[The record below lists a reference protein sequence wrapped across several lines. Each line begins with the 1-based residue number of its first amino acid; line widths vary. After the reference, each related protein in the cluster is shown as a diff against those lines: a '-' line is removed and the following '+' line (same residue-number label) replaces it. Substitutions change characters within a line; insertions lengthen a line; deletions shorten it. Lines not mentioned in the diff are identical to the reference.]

1 MQSRINRSS
10 THHTVS
16 DGGLS
21 KFRLIAEQPLGSIVT
36 TPGSTIQPPW
46 LIRSY
51 TAPFVAGKGLTLNSV
66 AFGLFSLFV
75 FAIPWEN
82 ALLLPGVGTVSRL
95 LGLVALPV
103 AILAILDRSR
113 LRSPSLPLV
122 LMGLFVMWGSLTYL
136 WTANVEATS
145 IRIISWLQNLGMVW
159 LIWEFADSRARQLML
174 MRSYVL
180 GTLVSAV
187 DTLSSYLRG
196 QEAYY
201 QRYAGSGFDPND
213 LGLIL
218 ALSLPMSFY
227 LATIQRNQWM
237 VWVYRLQQ
245 ILAILAIGL
254 TSSRAALVAAVVAL
268 LYVPMVL
275 LWAKTFREKCLFFV
289 LIAAVSSC
297 MVSFLPENSWK
308 RWAGIGT
315 ELQQGTWGKRTVIW
329 SAGFDLFREHP
340 SIGVGAGS
348 FGTATHHA
356 LPASIA
362 KENPFLPAAHN
373 TFLSILAEEGLLG
386 FTLLLLLLSSLVL
399 PVLRLPAIER
409 SLWLVVLATWATGV
423 FTLTWEDRKPTWF
436 LFGMIASWTA
446 LRSLPRKKTEFA
458 RNLGARWTLSR
469 NFGRG

>member
-1 MQSRINRSS
+1 MQWRMSHSS
-10 THHTVS
+10 TLYAVL
-16 DGGLS
+16 DDGLS
-21 KFRLIAEQPLGSIVT
+21 KFSLLTEQPFGSIVT
-36 TPGSTIQPPW
+36 TPESTLQPPRR
-46 LIRSY
+46 IRLY
-51 TAPFVAGKGLTLNSV
+51 TAPLVADKGLTLNSV

-82 ALLLPGVGTVSRL
+82 ALLFPGIGTVGRL
-95 LGLVALPV
+95 LGLVTLPV

-113 LRSPSLPLV
+113 LRRPSLPLA

-136 WTANVEATS
+136 WTANMEATS
-145 IRIISWLQNLGMVW
+145 IRITSWLQNLGMIW

-174 MRSYVL
+174 ARSYVF

-227 LATIQRNQWM
+227 LATIQKNQCA
-237 VWVYRLQQ
+237 VWVYRIQQ

-268 LYVPMVL
+268 LYVPLVL
-275 LWAKTFREKCLFFV
+275 LWTKTFREKCVFFA
-289 LIAAVSSC
+289 LIVVVSSC

-308 RWAGIGT
+308 RWAGIGS
-315 ELQQGTWGKRTVIW
+315 ELQHGTWGKRKVIW

-386 FTLLLLLLSSLVL
+386 FALLLLLLFSLVQ

-436 LFGMIASWTA
+436 LFGLIASWTGLRA
-446 LRSLPRKKTEFA
+446 LPQKTSERA
-458 RNLGARWTLSR
+458 RNLGARWALSGD
-469 NFGRG
+469 FGRG